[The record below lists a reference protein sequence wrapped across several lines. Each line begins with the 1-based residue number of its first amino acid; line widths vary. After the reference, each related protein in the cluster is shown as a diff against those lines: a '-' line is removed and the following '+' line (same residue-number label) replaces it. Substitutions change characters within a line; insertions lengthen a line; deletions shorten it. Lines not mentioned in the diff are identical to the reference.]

1 MLQGEK
7 LRVPPLPTKLLSL
20 MAVWR
25 ILMTTLVMKI
35 KGRGLL
41 LRSKAEEPP
50 GDTLLP
56 LPIRMSQRATW
67 WSLSR

>member
-1 MLQGEK
+1 
-7 LRVPPLPTKLLSL
+7 

-50 GDTLLP
+50 GGTLLP
-56 LPIRMSQRATW
+56 LPIRMSQRAT
-67 WSLSR
+67 